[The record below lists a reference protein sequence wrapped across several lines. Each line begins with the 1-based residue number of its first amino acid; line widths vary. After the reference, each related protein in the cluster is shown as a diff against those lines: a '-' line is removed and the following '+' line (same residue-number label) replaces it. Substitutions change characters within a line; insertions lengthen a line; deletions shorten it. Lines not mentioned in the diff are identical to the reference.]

1 MLGFIVQ
8 GIGFGF
14 TAGTSPGPLQTF
26 IISTTLSYGWRRG
39 LFTILA
45 PLITDVPI
53 ILTMTFMLDV
63 LPPVVVRIIQFVGG
77 IFLIYL
83 SYVTLKSIEHGVTI
97 GEERVTVPGTQRRTL
112 LQAAGINALSPGPYL
127 FWSTVTG
134 PLLVD
139 ALSQSLWHALGLL
152 VGFYG
157 TFLATMASLV
167 FVFDRMRQIDPRF
180 TRIILYVSVVVLA
193 GLGGALIWQSLLI
206 D

>member
-39 LFTILA
+39 LFTIFA
-45 PLITDVPI
+45 PLVTDVPI
-53 ILTMTFMLDV
+53 ILVMTFMLDV
-63 LPPVVVRIIQFVGG
+63 LPPVVVRIIQFAGG

-83 SYVTLKSIEHGVTI
+83 AYVTLRAIGNGITI

-139 ALSQSLWHALGLL
+139 ALNQSLWHALGLL
-152 VGFYG
+152 LGFYG
-157 TFLATMASLV
+157 TFLATMALLV
-167 FVFDRMRQIDPRF
+167 LAFDRLRRIDPRF
-180 TRIILYVSVVVLA
+180 TRFVLYVSVAVLA
-193 GLGGALIWQSLLI
+193 GLGGALIWQSVTG
-206 D
+206 